1 MMPVCGRRKVSGM
14 AKARELPHV
23 LLVYQELIPSVRL
36 CGHSQMEA
44 LAAMERIAYRHCAER
59 QLTQEALRWA
69 DIVLLGRVDDSFSC
83 RVAARL
89 RMAGKYLIYILDD
102 DLFHIPE
109 GITSAKHYWQPSVQH
124 NIREIIGL
132 SHAILSPSPLLLEK
146 YAVDGRIGLLTREPT
161 VAPVPYAPHDPA
173 APVRIGFAG
182 SVDRAADVRELLGEA
197 LAEIKRVY
205 GEKVQIE
212 FFGFKNPL
220 SETLNATARPYC
232 SSYDD
237 YRASLNEAAWDI
249 GLAPMPDTPFHACK
263 HYNKFVEYA
272 AAGIVGVFSDVE
284 PYAQLKRDI
293 GLGLFCENRTEA
305 WIAAIRELIDDR
317 EKLEV
322 MRRQVCEC
330 AVTTVSAETI
340 ALALE
345 ERMAEIWPWRA
356 PKNEKAYPLLGWKLL
371 MRVERVGLAIKV
383 YRWKIFSRALDKLRG
398 RG

>member
-1 MMPVCGRRKVSGM
+1 M
-14 AKARELPHV
+14 AETARELPHV
-23 LLVYQELIPSVRL
+23 LLFYQELIPSVRL

-44 LAAMERIAYRHCAER
+44 LAAMGQIAYRHCAER
-59 QLTQEALRWA
+59 QLTQEHLRWA
-69 DIVLLGRVDDSFSC
+69 DIVLLGRVDDYLS
-83 RVAARL
+83 RRLVERL
-89 RMAGKYLIYILDD
+89 RKAGKYLIYILDD
-102 DLFHIPE
+102 DLLNVPE
-109 GITSAKHYWQPSVQH
+109 EITSAKHYWQPGVQR
-124 NIREIIGL
+124 NIREIIGM
-132 SHAILSPSPLLLEK
+132 SHAILSPSPLLLVK
-146 YAVDGRIGLLTREPT
+146 YAVDGRVGLLTQEPT
-161 VAPVPYAPHDPA
+161 VAPVPYVPHDPA

-182 SVDRAADVRELLGEA
+182 SVDRAADVRGLLGEA
-197 LAEIKRVY
+197 LTEIKRTY
-205 GEKVQIE
+205 GERVQME
-212 FFGFKNPL
+212 FFGFKSPL
-220 SETLNATARPYC
+220 AEALNATARPYC

-293 GLGLFCENRTEA
+293 GLGVFCENRTEA
-305 WIAAIRELIDDR
+305 WVAAIRDLIDDR
-317 EKLEV
+317 EKLEA

-340 ALALE
+340 ARTLE

-356 PKNEKAYPLLGWKLL
+356 PKDEKNYPLVKWKVLR
-371 MRVERVGLAIKV
+371 RVEQVFLAIKV
-383 YRWKIFSRALDKLRG
+383 YRWKIFSRVLDKLRG